1 MSQKPNIVATV
12 APNPDPNS
20 QSLSVT
26 ANLIPTV
33 SPISD
38 LFPAFLSG
46 PLRAPNS
53 WKAPVPSL
61 FWWSTETRRQ
71 TAKPVPLPPLTH
83 VCFMEDVDPFREY
96 SILSHSSSSAPHPV
110 PLPAS
115 ALKTAESVL
124 GGLAQYAAFLSKL
137 DAALG
142 RSDRALWIRNALY
155 VAAFEI
161 LLSRRKEKRRITCWF
176 TGRREHTSS
185 ANLRSTLEKHAHT
198 FGCSI
203 AELYFALHT
212 GAMHEI
218 ASHYA
223 PGVVN
228 GVLRDIE
235 YMLLSARTKD
245 IDCSTWTGIV
255 DKESKLNQDTQLHAG
270 PGSGSVS
277 HTVSSAIQGGL
288 TTAFDPADEEEVSNL
303 YEYLY
308 GKDERPVASDP
319 DPDARIVAVSYRH
332 SASKPRMSKISFTA
346 VALALQ
352 ELGVRKVQLWLDRNV
367 AKSDTTFWAP
377 RGLLPYTV
385 LPVLIVND
393 EKYENGS
400 DRMWISLEREAGTDG
415 GRLFYVHGKH
425 AKRSFR
431 PHGDGRLAVAVA
443 ILMTKYNVETVTYKK
458 EEVDLQKWAHDFINT
473 VTARSFLGIG
483 DRLLAGVIPPVTI
496 GAALAACFEVD
507 HDRGVAFSE
516 TCEKYFRY
524 AGVQLSRTDEYI
536 QQLNELRKRR
546 EVFVLLEG
554 KTYLARW
561 GTLST
566 PLVYDV
572 TMSKATG
579 SSFRIEEMMPL
590 KNSAV
595 AKKHAVLLHAGRH

>member
-1 MSQKPNIVATV
+1 
-12 APNPDPNS
+12 
-20 QSLSVT
+20 
-26 ANLIPTV
+26 
-33 SPISD
+33 
-38 LFPAFLSG
+38 
-46 PLRAPNS
+46 
-53 WKAPVPSL
+53 
-61 FWWSTETRRQ
+61 
-71 TAKPVPLPPLTH
+71 
-83 VCFMEDVDPFREY
+83 MEDVDPFREY
-96 SILSHSSSSAPHPV
+96 SILSHSSSSAPPPV

-115 ALKTAESVL
+115 ALKTAGSVL
-124 GGLAQYAAFLSKL
+124 GGLAEYTAFLSKL

-142 RSDRALWIRNALY
+142 RNDRALWIRNALY

-161 LLSRRKEKRRITCWF
+161 LLSRRKEKRGITCWF

-185 ANLRSTLEKHAHT
+185 ANLRSTLEKHAQT

-218 ASHYA
+218 ANHYA

-235 YMLLSARTKD
+235 NLLLSARTRD

-255 DKESKLNQDTQLHAG
+255 DKESKLNQDTRFHAG

-277 HTVSSAIQGGL
+277 YTVSGAIQGGL

-308 GKDERPVASDP
+308 GKDEQRPVASDP

-346 VALALQ
+346 VALTLQ

-425 AKRSFR
+425 TKRSFL
-431 PHGDGRLAVAVA
+431 PNGDGRLAVAVA
-443 ILMTKYNVETVTYKK
+443 ILMTKYNAETVRYKT
-458 EEVDLQKWAHDFINT
+458 EEVDLKKWAHDFINSA
-473 VTARSFLGIG
+473 TARSFLGIG
-483 DRLLAGVIPPVTI
+483 DRLLAGTIPPVTI
-496 GAALAACFEVD
+496 GAALAACCEVD
-507 HDRGVAFSE
+507 HDRGVPFRE
-516 TCEKYFRY
+516 TCEKYYNILYIHNNIIYSRH
-524 AGVQLSRTDEYI
+524 AEVQLGRTDEYI
-536 QQLNELRKRR
+536 QQLSELRKRR

-572 TMSKATG
+572 TLSKATG
-579 SSFRIEEMMPL
+579 SSLRIEEMMPL

-595 AKKHAVLLHAGRH
+595 AKKHAVLLHACRH